1 MKEFI
6 HEEIKKPLLFVNTF
20 IKWLIISLIIGIIC
34 GFIGTLFHHSLIKAN
49 LIRMKYEWI
58 LYALPFAGCVIV
70 YIYKLFHMENDKGT
84 NLVIE
89 SISSEEEVPKRQGL
103 LIFIS
108 TILTHL
114 FGGSAGREGAALQIG
129 ASIASAFKRVVPV
142 KEEDKKII
150 TMCGMAGMFSAVFC
164 TPITAAIF
172 SMEVISIGIFHYSA
186 LIPCMFSAIIATRIS
201 SMFGVYSEIPSLIT
215 TPDFHILLAIKVSI
229 IALCAALG
237 CILFCTSL
245 KRIHTLYTH
254 YLKNPY
260 YRIMAGGIIIILL
273 TLLVKNQTY
282 NGSGM
287 NLIIQS
293 FTQDMSPF
301 SFLIKIIFTIVTLGA
316 GYKGGEIVPSLC
328 IGALIGNFV
337 GNILGLDPAFGA
349 SLGMIAFF
357 CGVVNCPIAS
367 IFLSI
372 ELFGAS
378 GLLFYCISCSISYM
392 FSGYVSLYS
401 GQKIM
406 YSKLQTKYINI
417 KTK

>member
-1 MKEFI
+1 MRKS
-6 HEEIKKPLLFVNTF
+6 LLFVNTF
-20 IKWLIISLIIGIIC
+20 IKWLIISAIIGTIC
-34 GFIGTLFHHSLIKAN
+34 GFIGTLFHHSLSQAN
-49 LIRMKYEWI
+49 IFRLKHPWI
-58 LYALPFAGCVIV
+58 LYLLPFAGCFIV
-70 YIYKLFHMENDKGT
+70 YIYKKWNMENDKGT

-142 KEEDKKII
+142 EEEDKKLI

-172 SMEVISIGIFHYSA
+172 SMEVISIGIIHYSA
-186 LIPCMFSAIIATRIS
+186 LIPCMFSAIIASRIS
-201 SMFGVYSEIPSLIT
+201 NIFKVYSEIPSDVII
-215 TPDFHILLAIKVSI
+215 PEFNFILAIKVII
-229 IALCAALG
+229 IAICTALG
-237 CILFCTSL
+237 CILFCTAL
-245 KRIHTLYTH
+245 KKISKLYSH
-254 YLKNPY
+254 YFNNKY
-260 YRIMAGGIIIILL
+260 SRIMIGGTFIIVL
-273 TLLVKNQTY
+273 TLLVGNQTY

-287 NLIIQS
+287 NLIIAS
-293 FTQDMSPF
+293 FYQKMPPL
-301 SFLIKIIFTIVTLGA
+301 SFLIKMIFTVVTLGA
-316 GYKGGEIVPSLC
+316 GFKGGEIVPSLC
-328 IGALIGNFV
+328 IGSLIGNLV
-337 GNILGLDPAFGA
+337 GSFLGLDSAFA
-349 SLGMIAFF
+349 SSLGMIAFF

-372 ELFGAS
+372 ELFGAT
-378 GLLFYCISCSISYM
+378 GLLFYCISCSIAYM

-406 YSKLQTKYINI
+406 YSKLKTKYINI